1 MLFFIDLC
9 CFKLY
14 FVRNNKKI
22 QSKSTGKIMEKR
34 YAGIDQGT
42 TATKLLILSE
52 NGQIDSCFQK
62 EHKQIMPKKGW
73 VEHDG
78 DEIYKNICEAID
90 YAGNI
95 DAIGIDHQG
104 ESIVAWHSETKE
116 ALYNVIV
123 WQDNRTEAWLN
134 NLKSDGVEKRVFEKT
149 ALPLDPYFP
158 ASKMRWILENIP
170 AAQKALQQ
178 GKLRMG
184 TMESFFI
191 DRLTGHF
198 QTDFNSASRTSLMNI
213 NTLQWDEELCEIFGI
228 PMSILPPIV
237 PNVGDFG
244 HYKNIPITSTIID
257 QFASIYA
264 HQCRKEGDAK
274 ITFGTGA
281 FLQILTGA
289 LKNQDPQN
297 GLLAALCWKFDKD
310 EPMFGLDGGVY
321 NAGSA
326 INWLKSLGLF
336 QNYEKLN
343 SFSKNAAI
351 ERELIFIPAL
361 SGLGCPYWDRTA
373 SGVFFGLSLETKKE
387 DMLQACL
394 EGIAM
399 RVATILKNAHHISP
413 LKDYISID
421 GGLAQN
427 PYFVQFLANITG
439 KSIHIPPNKEL
450 SALGAALLAR
460 KGLGENTDWQ
470 KEEENQKMIIPKDIN
485 RENYLKKFEELTEKS
500 RQTRFWSHQ
509 CR

>member
-1 MLFFIDLC
+1 M
-9 CFKLY
+9 K
-14 FVRNNKKI
+14 
-22 QSKSTGKIMEKR
+22 KR

-52 NGQIDSCFQK
+52 NGAIDTRFQK
-62 EHKQIMPKKGW
+62 AHKQIMPQKGW

-90 YAGNI
+90 YAGTI
-95 DAIGIDHQG
+95 DALGLDHQG

-123 WQDNRTEAWLN
+123 WQDSRTEAWLN
-134 NLKSDGVEKRVFEKT
+134 NLKSDGVEKTVFEKT

-158 ASKMRWILENIP
+158 ASKMRWILDNIP
-170 AAQKALQQ
+170 AAQQALKE
-178 GKLRMG
+178 GKLRIA

-198 QTDFNSASRTSLMNI
+198 QTDVNSASRTSLMNI
-213 NTLQWDEELCEIFGI
+213 HTLQWDEELCEIFGI
-228 PMSILPPIV
+228 PMEILPPIV
-237 PNVGDFG
+237 SNIFDFG

-264 HQCRKEGDAK
+264 HGCRSAGDGK

-289 LKNQDPQN
+289 LKAENPQN
-297 GLLAALCWKFDKD
+297 GLLPALCWKFND
-310 EPMFGLDGGVY
+310 ENPMFGLDGGVY
-321 NAGSA
+321 NAASA
-326 INWLKSLGLF
+326 INWFKSLGFF
-336 QNYEKLN
+336 QNYEELN
-343 SFSKNAAI
+343 KFSQNTAI
-351 ERELIFIPAL
+351 EREVVFIPAL
-361 SGLGCPYWDRTA
+361 SGLGCPYWDRGA
-373 SGVFFGLSLETKKE
+373 SGAFFGLSLETKKE

-399 RVATILKNAHHISP
+399 RAATILNNAQPISP

-427 PYFVQFLANITG
+427 PYFVQFLADITG
-439 KSIHIPPNKEL
+439 KSILMPQNKEL

-460 KGLGENTDWQ
+460 KGLGETSALQ
-470 KEEENQKMIIPKDIN
+470 KSDGNQKVVTPKNIK
-485 RENYLKKFEELTEKS
+485 REKYLKKFEELVEKS
-500 RQTRFWSHQ
+500 RQTRFWNQ
-509 CR
+509 Q